1 MTLLYL
7 LFITVV
13 TFIFIN
19 IVPKIGTDIQEFIT
33 RAPEFAIRGQEFIT
47 KIEQAAAVNLG
58 LQETAKEIFSPA
70 NFRSIGQFA
79 LNNITSGG
87 LILLKFLIGLILS
100 YIFIMERKKI
110 ESFLRKMRD
119 GNFAFFYEEYAIIA
133 RKIGTGFGMI
143 FRAQAIIALV
153 NAMVT
158 TIGLVI
164 ISFMH
169 AGTNFPYIITLSLI
183 VFIFGFIPVFGT
195 IISGVPIIIIAYG
208 FA

>member
-1 MTLLYL
+1 M
-7 LFITVV
+7 

-19 IVPKIGTDIQEFIT
+19 IVPKIGLDIQEFIT
-33 RAPEFAIRGQEFIT
+33 RAPEIAMRGQEFIT
-47 KIEQAAAVNLG
+47 KIEESTTINLG
-58 LQETAKEIFSPA
+58 LQETAKEIFSPT
-70 NFRSIGQFA
+70 NFKSIGQFA

-87 LILLKFLIGLILS
+87 LILLKFLLGLILS
-100 YIFIMERKKI
+100 YIFIIERKKI
-110 ESFLRKMRD
+110 ETFLRKMRD
-119 GNFAFFYEEYAIIA
+119 GNFAFFYDEYAIIA
-133 RKIGTGFGMI
+133 RKIGTGFGLI

-153 NAMVT
+153 NSMLT
-158 TIGLVI
+158 TIGLII

-169 AGTNFPYIITLSLI
+169 TGGNFPYIITLSLV